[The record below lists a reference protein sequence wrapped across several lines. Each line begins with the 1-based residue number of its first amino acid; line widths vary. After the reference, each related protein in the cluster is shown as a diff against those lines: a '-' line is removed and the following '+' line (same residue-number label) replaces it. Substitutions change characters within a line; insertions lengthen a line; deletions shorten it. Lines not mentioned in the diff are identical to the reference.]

1 MNEENDEPWSKE
13 QIEAW
18 QHDCWLLR
26 QELGEDYMIHKE
38 TDQEYE
44 EDPFEV
50 EQRNKWKEEEEK
62 TRADYLKM
70 IQEEQKRGVYRK
82 TVAQMIEK

>member
-1 MNEENDEPWSKE
+1 MNEETDEPWSKE

-18 QHDCWLLR
+18 QHDRWLLR

-38 TDQEYE
+38 TNHEYE

-50 EQRNKWKEEEEK
+50 EQRIKWQEEEEK
-62 TRADYLKM
+62 ARVDYFKM
-70 IQEEQKRGVYRK
+70 IEE
-82 TVAQMIEK
+82 E